1 MRTKQAMNRPS
12 PRESSIRDGA
22 KNATRRSA
30 AGINGK
36 SIRNILIFDNHPAS
50 LRLVREIY
58 FERLRSTTTECVIVG
73 LLLILALALAIW
85 II

>member
-1 MRTKQAMNRPS
+1 MIGPASQIDAAVFGRTANVQRRTAAAKGNR
-12 PRESSIRDGA
+12 
-22 KNATRRSA
+22 
-30 AGINGK
+30 

-58 FERLRSTTTECVIVG
+58 FERLRPTTTEYVIVG